1 MTDYRPLLIQLKD
14 GEWDLSSREKL
25 RFLLLAATD
34 RQHVYIDMSAVAYMD
49 AACLGALA
57 SMQRDRLRKAGF
69 GPATLIAAH
78 PSLRTIL
85 ELVGFDRAWPIFAT
99 LEEALSDNSP
109 DDLTSRAAI

>member
-1 MTDYRPLLIQLKD
+1 MTDDRPLFIQLKGD
-14 GEWDLSSREKL
+14 EWDLSSREKL
-25 RFLLLAATD
+25 RFLLIAGAD
-34 RQHVYIDMSAVAYMD
+34 RRYVYIDMSAVAYMD

-57 SMQRDRLRKAGF
+57 SMQRDRLRNAGF

-78 PSLRTIL
+78 PSLRTVL

-109 DDLTSRAAI
+109 DDLSSRAAI